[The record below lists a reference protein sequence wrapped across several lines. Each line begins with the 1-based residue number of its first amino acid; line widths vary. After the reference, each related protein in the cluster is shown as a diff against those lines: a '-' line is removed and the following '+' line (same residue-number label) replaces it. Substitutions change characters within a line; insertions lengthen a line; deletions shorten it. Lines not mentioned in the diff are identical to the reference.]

1 MYNNVGKGRKKI
13 TEGEYLVL
21 IGEAVKAARVQRG
34 MSRKAL
40 AAAIGVSPTQIYRI
54 ESGRSGANVETLQK
68 IAQTLG
74 VPVSSLLDEGTT
86 ATANIDSKAT
96 ETPESDSPAW
106 LGSAWLYV
114 GKKATEYSFGPQDV
128 LEAIEL
134 LRLLRERSHIL

>member
-1 MYNNVGKGRKKI
+1 M
-13 TEGEYLVL
+13 L
-21 IGEAVKAARVQRG
+21 IGEAVRAARVQRG

-54 ESGRSGANVETLQK
+54 ESGRSGANIETLQK

-74 VPVSSLLDEGTT
+74 VPVSSLLDEGTAVT
-86 ATANIDSKAT
+86 TKIDNKAI
-96 ETPESDSPAW
+96 ETPVADSPAW

-114 GKKATEYSFGPQDV
+114 GKKATEYNFGPQDV

-134 LRLLRERSHIL
+134 LRLLRERSQLL